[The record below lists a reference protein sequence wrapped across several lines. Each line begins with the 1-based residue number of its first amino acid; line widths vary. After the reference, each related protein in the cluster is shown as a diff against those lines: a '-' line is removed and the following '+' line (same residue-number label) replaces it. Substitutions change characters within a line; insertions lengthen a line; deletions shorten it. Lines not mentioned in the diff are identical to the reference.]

1 MTPEER
7 FERIEANL
15 ERVSLRLDQ
24 MSDRVDILTERMDKF
39 EVTLEVLNHTWNERF
54 NKLWETQ
61 TIIMGAQNQS
71 WQAIGTVVQTI
82 GTLTQ
87 TVGNLTET
95 VGNLTQNGGY
105 DRQGITSTERQRI
118 QKGRTPACTP
128 PHL

>member
-1 MTPEER
+1 
-7 FERIEANL
+7 
-15 ERVSLRLDQ
+15 
-24 MSDRVDILTERMDKF
+24 MSDRVDILTDRMDKF

-61 TIIMGAQNQS
+61 TIVMGAENQS

-95 VGNLTQNGGY
+95 VGNLTQKVDKLTDTVDTIVKGLLRPNGK
-105 DRQGITSTERQRI
+105 E
-118 QKGRTPACTP
+118 
-128 PHL
+128 

>member
-1 MTPEER
+1 
-7 FERIEANL
+7 
-15 ERVSLRLDQ
+15 

-61 TIIMGAQNQS
+61 TIIMEAQNQS

-95 VGNLTQNGGY
+95 VGNLTQKVDKLTDTVDTIVKGLLRPNGK
-105 DRQGITSTERQRI
+105 E
-118 QKGRTPACTP
+118 
-128 PHL
+128 